1 LINTAYF
8 FIIDNQGGEVYN
20 NDMQRSRRAEELLA
34 MILEETEEI
43 GELIKQIKGVAPV
56 KKYTYLALCI
66 WETK

>member
-1 LINTAYF
+1 
-8 FIIDNQGGEVYN
+8 
-20 NDMQRSRRAEELLA
+20 

-56 KKYTYLALCI
+56 KNILIWLLCI